1 MQLYGTV
8 AMITGG
14 FGAINNI
21 KSKAEPSLMFV
32 SEKRGNEIQ
41 IFQNYKPEISSKMKD
56 YSMAEKAGMMALQTL
71 VGFSRYKENFKY
83 ADYEIGENGEKIY
96 NKTISTVTHG
106 VNIKTLQAIEKLG
119 YIKIDSIDEKFKQTV
134 IEKAIGKEARG
145 LETLLIVEK
154 LGFKNYKDLEKI
166 GKAKLKQV
174 RGKLTRNKE
183 EVEENEKILQSMK
196 KKFNKI
202 SFRLTDKKID
212 FEELYEKSADY
223 SKLEKDERMALKR
236 LAIIFDNNNG
246 ILATKNIDISQ
257 DRFGRD
263 IIQYDTSETFAK
275 RLKRDKLIRKIE
287 QRNIKQELKVNP
299 EDLKENS
306 EKEENGIRN
315 EQIIEDE
322 GLLYK

>member
-1 MQLYGTV
+1 MQQYGTI
-8 AMITGG
+8 AMVTGSY
-14 FGAINNI
+14 GAINNI
-21 KSKAEPSLMFV
+21 KSKVEPSLMFV
-32 SEKRGNEIQ
+32 SEKRRNEIQ
-41 IFQNYKPEISSKMKD
+41 IFQSLRPDISSKMKD

-83 ADYEIGENGEKIY
+83 ADYEIGPNGEKIY

-106 VNIKTLQAIEKLG
+106 VNIKTLQSLEKLG
-119 YIKIDSIDEKFKQTV
+119 YIKIDSIDEKFKQT
-134 IEKAIGKEARG
+134 IIGKALGKEEQG
-145 LETLLIVEK
+145 LEKLLIVEK

-166 GKAKLKQV
+166 GKAKLKQIK
-174 RGKLTRNKE
+174 GKVTRNKE

-212 FEELYEKSADY
+212 FEELYQKSADY
-223 SKLEKDERMALKR
+223 NKLEKDERLALKR

-263 IIQYDTSETFAK
+263 IIQYDTSETFGK
-275 RLKRDKLIRKIE
+275 RLKRDNLIRKIE
-287 QRNIKQELKVNP
+287 QRNIRAELKVNP
-299 EDLKENS
+299 EELKEIPQ
-306 EKEENGIRN
+306 KEDISISN
-315 EQIIEDE
+315 EQSIEDE
-322 GLLYK
+322 EILYK